1 MPLPPPPPGEAP
13 QAAADRPSSRPPFGE
28 GQKCRKCGT
37 LNPERAEFCWRC
49 YNVFSQP
56 EHSSTAP
63 AGPASPSFAP
73 VPSAP
78 LSTPLSAPYSQ
89 PIGSPLRPIDE
100 TPETTATITLSRGIW
115 GKVAIVAIVL
125 LVVVGGSKLI
135 WDKVSGV
142 HLEAPA
148 TIGTMER
155 IDDPAMQAQVQSL
168 EQLASVSGTSGK
180 AGYYGSGGIPSFFF
194 AAIEYPN
201 ANRESPEDIFQQF
214 SSGFASASSQLSLGQ
229 SRVTDVSG
237 ETTFICTR
245 IRGSVKG
252 SLCMWVDRQV
262 VGFVGAYGQSINT
275 AHDLTAVVRSSVEA

>member
-1 MPLPPPPPGEAP
+1 MIV
-13 QAAADRPSSRPPFGE
+13 E
-28 GQKCRKCGT
+28 GHKCRKCGT

-49 YNVFSQP
+49 YDVFSQP
-56 EHSSTAP
+56 EQRTTAP
-63 AGPASPSFAP
+63 GSPSFAP
-73 VPSAP
+73 VPAAP
-78 LSTPLSAPYSQ
+78 FSSPLSAPYSQ

-100 TPETTATITLSRGIW
+100 SPATSGTVSLGRGIW
-115 GKVAIVAIVL
+115 GKVAIVAIVA

-135 WDKVSGV
+135 WDKVSAV
-142 HLEAPA
+142 HLQAPA

-155 IDDPAMQAQVQSL
+155 IDDPSLLAQVQSL

-201 ANRESPEDIFQQF
+201 ADRESPQEIFRQF

-229 SRVTDVSG
+229 SRVTDTAG
-237 ETTFICTR
+237 EATFICTR
-245 IRGSVKG
+245 IRGNVKG

-262 VGFVGAYGQSINT
+262 VGFVGAYGQSIDT
-275 AHDLTAVVRSSVEA
+275 AHDLTAVVRNSVER

>member
-1 MPLPPPPPGEAP
+1 MIV
-13 QAAADRPSSRPPFGE
+13 E

-49 YNVFSQP
+49 YDVFSQP
-56 EHSSTAP
+56 EQRPTAP
-63 AGPASPSFAP
+63 ASPASPSFAP

-78 LSTPLSAPYSQ
+78 FSTPLSTPYSQ

-100 TPETTATITLSRGIW
+100 APATTGTVTLGRGIW
-115 GKVAIVAIVL
+115 GKVAIVAIVV
-125 LVVVGGSKLI
+125 LVLVGGSKLI

-142 HLEAPA
+142 HLQAPA

-155 IDDPAMQAQVQSL
+155 IDNPTFLAQVQSL

-201 ANRESPEDIFQQF
+201 AEHESPEDIFQQF

-229 SRVTDVSG
+229 SRVTDVSAG
-237 ETTFICTR
+237 TTYICTR
-245 IRGSVKG
+245 IRGNVKG
-252 SLCMWVDRQV
+252 SLCMWVDGQV

-275 AHDLTAVVRSSVEA
+275 AHDLTAVVRTSVES